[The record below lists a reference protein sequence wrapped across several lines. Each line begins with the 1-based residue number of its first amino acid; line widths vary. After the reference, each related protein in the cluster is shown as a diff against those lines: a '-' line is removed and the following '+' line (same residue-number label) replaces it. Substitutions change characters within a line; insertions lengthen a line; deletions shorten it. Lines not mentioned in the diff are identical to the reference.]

1 MKTRLIAIVAVWILS
16 LAAAYLLG
24 SGPRKNA
31 SESAQSAARSQS
43 PARKS
48 ERLVPSHL
56 DGQANRRSSSS
67 NLGLRIVAD
76 HPPRKAVMELTK
88 LNDPVARVQGFLA
101 LVDSLGP
108 DDFLEVVKDF
118 RSTGLQGDER
128 RTEYSILLHAW
139 GQTDPQGALAYT
151 IENTGTNFARQTV
164 LTSWASY
171 DPDAALAFAEG
182 NHEGDDANPLMVGVI
197 RGLAA
202 DDMNRATSL
211 LQSLPRSRERGDALN
226 SMIPLLL
233 ADGVTSAVTW
243 TNGITDD
250 VLRSGALT
258 YIARDLSDSDPEA
271 AADLVLSAPDQ
282 ESKIRAIDDIAE
294 SWAERDLD
302 AAIAFTERLE
312 PELRAEAAEG
322 VVGELA
328 SKDPQEASRWMESL
342 SATGTDLDPAIRS
355 FVWNSWSKEPELAA
369 NWVGQMSSQRDSE
382 RTYHHI
388 LGRWMGSD
396 PEAARAWMASTELP
410 ASIQRRFA
418 GENQR

>member
-1 MKTRLIAIVAVWILS
+1 
-16 LAAAYLLG
+16 
-24 SGPRKNA
+24 
-31 SESAQSAARSQS
+31 
-43 PARKS
+43 
-48 ERLVPSHL
+48 
-56 DGQANRRSSSS
+56 
-67 NLGLRIVAD
+67 
-76 HPPRKAVMELTK
+76 
-88 LNDPVARVQGFLA
+88 
-101 LVDSLGP
+101 
-108 DDFLEVVKDF
+108 
-118 RSTGLQGDER
+118 
-128 RTEYSILLHAW
+128 
-139 GQTDPQGALAYT
+139 
-151 IENTGTNFARQTV
+151 
-164 LTSWASY
+164 
-171 DPDAALAFAEG
+171 
-182 NHEGDDANPLMVGVI
+182 
-197 RGLAA
+197 
-202 DDMNRATSL
+202 
-211 LQSLPRSRERGDALN
+211 
-226 SMIPLLL
+226 MIPLLL

-355 FVWNSWSKEPELAA
+355 FVWNSWAKEPELAA

-410 ASIQRRFA
+410 ASVQRRFA